1 MIKSETNAPFYAKIG
16 KIGFILAVAGLLL
29 FALGGLLHLS
39 SHTILQSYL
48 YGWLFGMLFTMG
60 CYGMMLMYYMTRAAW
75 GKTTIRLL
83 EAGARLLPLM
93 LILFLPIMIWHAN
106 LYPWADPT
114 KVKAEEILRWRG
126 AWMNDIAWVIRTFAY
141 FGLWSGFTYYLS
153 DLSRKQDVNN
163 DFRLEKWRQKV
174 STVGFLLFMITM
186 TLAFTD
192 WVMSLDVHWFS
203 TIYGPWFVVFSG
215 LAAVSFMSIVVNIQK
230 IAKIEPYATLV
241 TKDTIRDIGNLTLM
255 LTMLWAYFS
264 LSQWLIIW
272 SGNLPEETHFYLL
285 RNKDAFLFVGAFN
298 IVFSFFVP
306 FLLLISGRTK
316 RTPQLMLG
324 VSCLLIFMRVID
336 LFWVVIP
343 ATRYPVPVITDL
355 AAILVVMGLWLAF
368 HTLVMRQALLI
379 PNHETTIGAQEALQN
394 A

>member
-1 MIKSETNAPFYAKIG
+1 MTQSQTDYSFFIKIG
-16 KIGFILAVAGLLL
+16 KSGFVLAIIGLLL
-29 FALGGLLHLS
+29 FAVGGMMHLEAK
-39 SHTILQSYL
+39 TILQSYL
-48 YGWLFGMLFTMG
+48 FGWIFGMLFTMG
-60 CYGMMLMYYMTRAAW
+60 CYGFMLMYYMTRAAW

-83 EAGARLLPLM
+83 ESGARLLPLM
-93 LILFLPIMIWHAN
+93 LVLFVPILIWHAQ
-106 LYPWADPT
+106 LYPWADPAKIKT
-114 KVKAEEILRWRG
+114 EEILRWRG
-126 AWMNDIAWVIRTFAY
+126 WWMNDIAWVIRTIAY

-153 DLSRKQDVNN
+153 DLSRKQDVSQ

-174 STVGFLLFMITM
+174 STVGFLTFMITM

-215 LAAVSFMSIVVNIQK
+215 LAGISLCSVIVNYQK

-241 TKDTIRDIGNLTLM
+241 TKDTIRDLGNLTLM

-306 FLLLISGRTK
+306 FLTLLSGRTK

-324 VSCLLIFMRVID
+324 VSCWLLFMRVID

-355 AAILVVMGLWLAF
+355 AGILVVMGLWLAF
-368 HTLVMRQALLI
+368 HSSVVRQARLI
-379 PNHETTIGAQEALQN
+379 PNHEISVGAQEVLQN